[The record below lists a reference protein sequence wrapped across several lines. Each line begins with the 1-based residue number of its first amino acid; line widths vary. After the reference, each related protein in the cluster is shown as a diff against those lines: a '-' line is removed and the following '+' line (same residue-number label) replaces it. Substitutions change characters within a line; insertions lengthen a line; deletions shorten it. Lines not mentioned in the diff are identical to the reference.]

1 MSTLTFEQFEQLVN
15 TNVLTDVAML
25 VRNTSQPR
33 GLLAFNVLG
42 SDFKMKDVILPADA
56 LVHDLTL
63 YAPLQNLLA
72 SSDLRAIVKAGQ
84 IKILNSAELPQPEQ
98 SFPVNTNVNSPIYD
112 NATAIT
118 GIAIDGAQ
126 IIVTQGS
133 KIWVAVAV
141 NNAFSVAVDDLV
153 LGDIAVTIQKENYIS
168 KHFYLTVVE
177 HALLPV
183 PVPTIDP
190 VSFYDEVVTGTTI
203 ASATVSVLV
212 DGVSVG
218 TANADAVTGA
228 FSVVVPALTKNFVV
242 SISATDH
249 SPLNTNVSLAKLDLN
264 ISVVVPKFL
273 DEKVVVNLPEQ
284 NQDVGITV
292 DIAGQS
298 QIVATLPAHMTT
310 FNVASEHIRGPVTVK
325 VVHLG
330 YNEKTVT
337 QNPTKNDF
345 AEATISP
352 VHANDTKVDFTI
364 QLLAGSNDVTVELVT
379 AEKTYNAP
387 VPETGIVSIVTDPLN
402 AGDASITLRSAYYD
416 EATDDF
422 SILGLAIPAPTFETV
437 YEGDTTV
444 AGNTLA
450 GVKVVIGTAEE
461 VADTNGDFIVTLA
474 TPATVGTLTATL
486 SKTNYE
492 TRTAPVTVLALLVQA
507 APTATPVYAGE
518 TTISG
523 TAEANAI
530 IKNGANSLGTVG
542 SNGQYSVTVPA
553 MTANTNVVLDFTK
566 DNYAARQLIVTPL
579 ALQTFSKPALTITE
593 GDTAISGTT
602 VASTTVASDAANAA
616 QTSNATTGAFTLT
629 LKAAA
634 TASQAIQITLSK
646 RGYTNA
652 TFDYV
657 AAPIPDVAQPTID
670 PNSLQIGS
678 TTFAGSTVGNA
689 NVSIDN
695 AGIIGSGVAGT
706 DGTFSFNHDA
716 FTAGNLDVTISATG
730 YKTKTF
736 NYTIA

>member
-42 SDFKMKDVILPADA
+42 SDFKMKDVILPADS

-98 SFPVNTNVNSPIYD
+98 SFPVNTTVNAPIYD

-126 IIVTQGS
+126 VIVTQGE
-133 KIWVAVAV
+133 KIWVAVAL

-190 VSFYDEVVTGTTI
+190 TSFYDEVVTGTTLP
-203 ASATVSVLV
+203 SATVSVLV

-218 TANADAVTGA
+218 TDVADAITGA
-228 FSVVVPALTKNFVV
+228 FSVTVPALTKNFVV
-242 SISATDH
+242 SISADDH
-249 SPLNTNVSLAKLDLN
+249 SPLNTNVSLAKLDVNLT
-264 ISVVVPKFL
+264 VVVPHFL
-273 DEKVVVNLPEQ
+273 DNKVTVNLPAQ
-284 NQDVGITV
+284 NQAVGITV
-292 DIAGQS
+292 DIDGQA
-298 QIVATLPAHMTT
+298 QIVETIPASATTHD
-310 FNVASEHIRGPVTVK
+310 VACDPIRGSVVVK
-325 VVHLG
+325 VVQLG
-330 YNEKTVT
+330 YNELTVT
-337 QNPTKNDF
+337 KASIKNEF
-345 AEATISP
+345 GAVAINP
-352 VHANDTKVDFTI
+352 VHAEDANVSGTI
-364 QLLAGSNDVTVELVT
+364 VLRTGSNDVSAELVT
-379 AEKTYNAP
+379 IDNTYTAP
-387 VPETGIVSIVTDPLN
+387 VNANGTFSIPTATLN
-402 AGDASITLRSAYYD
+402 AGEASLTFRSAYYE
-416 EATDDF
+416 EATEDF
-422 SILGLAIPAPTFETV
+422 DVLGKAIPNPTFETV

-444 AGNTLA
+444 AGTTLA

-461 VADTNGDFIVTLA
+461 TADSNGDFILTLDAPAA
-474 TPATVGTLTATL
+474 TGTLTATL

-518 TTISG
+518 TVISG
-523 TAEANAI
+523 TAEASAI
-530 IKNGANSLGTVG
+530 IMNGANSLGTVG
-542 SNGQYSVTVPA
+542 TNGQYSVTVPA

-566 DNYAARQLIVTPL
+566 DNYAPRQLTVTPL
-579 ALQTFSKPALTITE
+579 ALQTFVKPALTVTE
-593 GDTAISGTT
+593 GDTTISGTT
-602 VASTTVASDAANAA
+602 IAGTTVASDAATAA
-616 QTSNATTGAFTLT
+616 QTSDATTGAFTLT

-634 TASQAIQITLSK
+634 TAAQAIQITLSK

-657 AAPIPDVAQPTID
+657 AATIPDVPNPTID
-670 PNSLQIGS
+670 PDSLQIGS

-695 AGIIGSGVAGT
+695 EGSIGSDVADT
-706 DGTFSFNHDA
+706 DGTFSFAHA
-716 FTAGNLDVTISATG
+716 ALTAGNLDVTISATG